1 MVRRSALKI
10 STIAVPVGAGLGL
23 FLAFNYF
30 PTNMGIILATLIGG
44 LVGGMVG
51 LFIAQRRSKNS

>member
-1 MVRRSALKI
+1 MKI

-23 FLAFNYF
+23 LLAMTYF

-44 LVGGMVG
+44 MIGGMVG
-51 LFIAQRRSKNS
+51 LYIAQRRNQKL